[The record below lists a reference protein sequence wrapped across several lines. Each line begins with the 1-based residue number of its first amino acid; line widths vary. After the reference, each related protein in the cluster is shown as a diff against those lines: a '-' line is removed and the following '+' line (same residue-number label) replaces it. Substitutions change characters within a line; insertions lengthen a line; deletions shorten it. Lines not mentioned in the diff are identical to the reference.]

1 MKFRTLDTSR
11 VPFLIA
17 TAALLAIAC
26 VPSAG
31 AQVASE
37 RYAPQEFVARLLAQ
51 GPGDTV
57 RYSAATTFSECPHES
72 PWHDQVF
79 QALRDRLEV
88 RSTLGMVV
96 ARARHRCD
104 DPRLDQWFL
113 QYLRETSEPGG
124 DPSTITLWST
134 ALRNYPV
141 EILRRPEFQ
150 ALFWERASDEGI
162 AEFVRGAAVSALF
175 RERSEA
181 EETQIL
187 IRMRAEGIGLV
198 GVAMRQ
204 AVLRSQWTE
213 GYITALAEVFE
224 SKPDWRVMRALMWDA
239 PSRAHPNVSPAVR
252 ERFLAALR
260 DAADDPRDD
269 WPEEAVAELLRV
281 LRWVEGP
288 PPGI

>member
-1 MKFRTLDTSR
+1 MTPRM
-11 VPFLIA
+11 IA
-17 TAALLAIAC
+17 PPRPLHGTVAAALLFFLAL
-26 VPSAG
+26 PLS

-37 RYAPQEFVARLLAQ
+37 RYVPQEFVARLLAQ
-51 GPGDTV
+51 GPGETV
-57 RYSAATTFSECPHES
+57 RYSVATTFSECPHES
-72 PWHDQVF
+72 PWHNQVF
-79 QALRDRLEV
+79 QSLRDNAEV
-88 RSTLGMVV
+88 RHTFGRSL

-104 DPRLDQWFL
+104 DPRFDEWFL
-113 QYLRETSEPGG
+113 HYLRETSEPGG

-134 ALRNYPV
+134 ALRNYPT

-181 EETQIL
+181 EQTQIL
-187 IRMRAEGIGLV
+187 IRMHAEGIGLV

-213 GYITALAEVFE
+213 GYLAALAEVFE
-224 SKPDWRVMRALMWDA
+224 TTPDWRVMWALMWDV
-239 PSRAHPNVSPAVR
+239 PSRADPNVSPALR
-252 ERFLAALR
+252 QRLLEALR
-260 DAADDPRDD
+260 DAANSPRDD
-269 WPEEAVAELLRV
+269 WPEEAVPELRRV
-281 LRWVEGP
+281 LRWAEGP